1 VHATPQGEEAD
12 HPLQGTKLKIAEAAL
27 ETLKAKGFNGASAR
41 EIAAQGAFNQALI
54 FYHFGSVEKLLLAAL
69 ELVSR
74 RRMRAYRGPFEEA
87 ASLPALAA
95 LGRRIYEE
103 DRANGYVIVLGEL
116 VTAGASRPQLGAG
129 VAACLEPWLEMV
141 ERKVK
146 GLIAGSP
153 LEAIVP
159 PRDAAFAII
168 ALYLGIDMLSH
179 LEGNDARAQSV
190 FDRGTHLATLMAA
203 LLPSQQRGRD
213 G

>member
-1 VHATPQGEEAD
+1 
-12 HPLQGTKLKIAEAAL
+12 
-27 ETLKAKGFNGASAR
+27 
-41 EIAAQGAFNQALI
+41 
-54 FYHFGSVEKLLLAAL
+54 
-69 ELVSR
+69 
-74 RRMRAYRGPFEEA
+74 
-87 ASLPALAA
+87 
-95 LGRRIYEE
+95 
-103 DRANGYVIVLGEL
+103 
-116 VTAGASRPQLGAG
+116 
-129 VAACLEPWLEMV
+129 MV

>member
-1 VHATPQGEEAD
+1 
-12 HPLQGTKLKIAEAAL
+12 
-27 ETLKAKGFNGASAR
+27 
-41 EIAAQGAFNQALI
+41 
-54 FYHFGSVEKLLLAAL
+54 
-69 ELVSR
+69 
-74 RRMRAYRGPFEEA
+74 MRAYRGPFEEA